1 MFLGFN
7 ITEEILECE
16 VDQIYDSSARRSSL
30 GLKAVL
36 VLLHVVFVGVLY
48 LLDTDLI
55 RKTREMPCFE
65 SSAVLSSFLFARGG
79 SSDFILTECRP
90 QFISF
95 TVHNYLNLDWRD
107 LDLLQLS
114 YQLLNVQLLIL
125 DTITL
130 GWYQSLFPGF
140 MANRGK
146 EPATDDDQSLQTLWV
161 NQTNL
166 IRQFK
171 ELSADFRRF
180 SVEIRRDLQYMAA
193 YLLLVLATLVQYFIT
208 AFSSPGYVID
218 AMAAGN
224 EMHTTHVNS
233 SRNSILTSRG
243 LFALLIC
250 YPTNMMVAYRNFFL
264 SIFHRSWTCVY
275 CNLIQPPRAKHCHDC
290 NKCVLRFDHHCVWLG
305 TCIGKGNHCRF
316 WWYIFAETVVCI
328 WSGVLY
334 ISFLRSD
341 LMNVW
346 WKIMIVVV
354 LLIGLSLCFIFLLLL
369 LLFHT
374 FLVLT
379 NQTTYELVRR
389 RRIPYL
395 RGIPERVRPFSKGI
409 CWNLYNFCCSL
420 DSIYNLEAVPT
431 LEELEERARPYTC
444 TDMLTCRC
452 C

>member
-1 MFLGFN
+1 MMAACETVRGFWDRLLGRCFRN
-7 ITEEILECE
+7 FPCLS
-16 VDQIYDSSARRSSL
+16 DRARRSSL

-55 RKTREMPCFE
+55 RKTREMP
-65 SSAVLSSFLFARGG
+65 
-79 SSDFILTECRP
+79 
-90 QFISF
+90 
-95 TVHNYLNLDWRD
+95 
-107 LDLLQLS
+107 
-114 YQLLNVQLLIL
+114 
-125 DTITL
+125 
-130 GWYQSLFPGF
+130 WYMG
-140 MANRGK
+140 
-146 EPATDDDQSLQTLWV
+146 
-161 NQTNL
+161 
-166 IRQFK
+166 
-171 ELSADFRRF
+171 
-180 SVEIRRDLQYMAA
+180 A

-218 AMAAGN
+218 AMAAGS

-233 SRNSILTSRG
+233 SRNSMQHASRNG
-243 LFALLIC
+243 TLISSLNNSQLGRNNPRMNSSYWLKLVMEL
-250 YPTNMMVAYRNFFL
+250 YPPG
-264 SIFHRSWTCVY
+264 SSSRSWTCLY

-290 NKCVLRFDHHCVWLG
+290 NKCVLQFDHHCVWLG

-316 WWYIFAETVVCI
+316 WWYIFAETIVCI

-354 LLIGLSLCFIFLLLL
+354 LFIGLSLCFIFLLLL

-409 CWNLYNFCCSL
+409 CRNLYNFCCSF

-431 LEELEERARPYTC
+431 LEELEERARSYTC
-444 TDMLTCRC
+444 TDILTCRC